1 YATRN
6 HDYWKKR
13 GVPFVKPYPLFGNTL
28 DVMRNPVHEVEHQR
42 YKKYGNIYGH
52 FESNKPLLAVGD
64 PVLIKEVLVKDFP
77 SFPYRRIFSTGK
89 IKKMLSIL
97 KDCSK
102 TLVQNMKTD
111 AEAGKIFDA
120 KRLYGAFTMDVI
132 ASSAFST
139 KIDSHNDPDN
149 QFVKHAKDVFS
160 QPITW
165 RTIFFR
171 KH

>member
-1 YATRN
+1 MLSLIRGE
-6 HDYWKKR
+6 DWK
-13 GVPFVKPYPLFGNTL
+13 
-28 DVMRNPVHEVEHQR
+28 
-42 YKKYGNIYGH
+42 
-52 FESNKPLLAVGD
+52 
-64 PVLIKEVLVKDFP
+64 
-77 SFPYRRIFSTGK
+77 RIRTIVTPTFTTGK

-165 RTIFFR
+165 RTIFFLFAPSLARLLRLSIFNNDSTLFFKEATLKIIEER
-171 KH
+171 KKTGQ

>member
-1 YATRN
+1 
-6 HDYWKKR
+6 
-13 GVPFVKPYPLFGNTL
+13 
-28 DVMRNPVHEVEHQR
+28 PVHEVEHQR

-77 SFPYRRIFSTGK
+77 SFPYRRIFSTGDRVIDNMLSLIRGEDWKRIRTIVTPTFTTGK